1 MKIQGYIYK
10 LILNKDLESFKKG
23 EIYIGKH
30 NGRKELYFSGGKIV
44 NRILKKY
51 GKEVFDKE
59 ILSKNIDSNEL
70 LNYLEKYYIQYYKCN
85 KNKYNNGLNLTDG
98 GEGIFGFKKSK
109 EQCKALSKRIKE
121 EYKKGLRKSPKGK
134 DVHQYDK
141 QTGKYLKT
149 FKNCTEAALFIGQPA
164 KSNTSIA
171 YAARG
176 KCKSAYG
183 YIWSYRKMDTIDKIA
198 GFNNPILQYDLEGNF
213 IREYQNASIAATE
226 NNFKSF
232 ASLHNCANNRSKT
245 SYGYVWKFKNNKN
258 E

>member
-1 MKIQGYIYK
+1 MKIQGYVYK
-10 LILNKDLESFKKG
+10 LTLNENLESFKKG

-51 GKEVFDKE
+51 GKKVFDKE
-59 ILSKNIDSNEL
+59 ILSKDIDSNEL

-85 KNKYNNGLNLTDG
+85 KNKYNKGLNLTDG

-109 EQCKALSKRIKE
+109 EQCEALSKRIKE

-141 QTGKYLKT
+141 NTGEYLNT
-149 FKNCTEAALFIGQPA
+149 FKNCTEAALSIGKPA
-164 KSNTSIA
+164 KSNCSIA

-176 KCKSAYG
+176 NCKSAYG
-183 YIWSYRKMDTIDKIA
+183 FIWSYKKMDIIDKIS
-198 GFNNPILQYDLEGNF
+198 GFVNPIIQYDLKGNF
-213 IREYQNASIAATE
+213 IKEYKNASIAALE

-232 ASLHNCANNRSKT
+232 ASLHNCANGISKT
-245 SYGYVWKFKNNKN
+245 SYGYKWKFKNKK
-258 E
+258 